1 MPTLTINVST
11 DLFERINDW
20 SIQSHL
26 PAQQLAMD
34 NSVKIVIE
42 RFVKK
47 LPEYPNPR
55 SIGKALKGQFT
66 GLWRYSIDDY
76 RLICSIRDDV
86 LVVEVIKI
94 GHRREIYK
102 EK

>member
-1 MPTLTINVST
+1 MSLWRVEYS
-11 DLFERINDW
+11 E
-20 SIQSHL
+20 H
-26 PAQQLAMD
+26 AKKQLRKMD

-42 RFVKK
+42 RFVKR

-55 SIGKALKGQFT
+55 SIGKALKGQFA

-76 RLICSIRDDV
+76 RLICSIHDDV